1 MGFRSVPY
9 GRSLARLLLAG
20 TLLVL
25 VVSAI
30 PRAHAD
36 DGVTVEVEVL
46 GTSASP
52 TPSATPT
59 PTATASGSPTST
71 GSPTTTSSP
80 SSSSSSGGTSTPSAS
95 GSTTPGGETSIG
107 GVLFISGLTMSYTPS
122 INPFDGR
129 VDMRFT
135 VRNAYRKAVDGKA
148 IFWVTNWFGGT
159 IGHEVEVPVND
170 IKPGETRVVTASVRG
185 VGQWGVLTGHAT
197 FVPPKFLDSV
207 TLTAVTRTD
216 TVVYIPWLPV
226 VCLAGGSAFWFAV
239 RRRGA
244 WYEIFAAIGGR
255 R

>member
-1 MGFRSVPY
+1 MGFRSMSY
-9 GRSLARLLLAG
+9 GRSLVSVLLAG
-20 TLLVL
+20 MLVIL
-25 VVSAI
+25 AVSAI

-59 PTATASGSPTST
+59 ATATASGTPTST

-80 SSSSSSGGTSTPSAS
+80 SSSSSSGGTGSPTAS

-107 GVLFISGLTMSYTPS
+107 GVLFISGLTMAYTPS

-135 VRNAYRKAVDGKA
+135 VRNAYKKAVDGKA
-148 IFWVTNWFGGT
+148 IFWVTAWFGNRV
-159 IGHEVEVPVND
+159 GHQVEVSVPD
-170 IKPGETRVVTASVRG
+170 IAPGETRLVTATIRG
-185 VGQWGVLTGHAT
+185 VGQWGILAGHVT
-197 FVPPKFLDSV
+197 FVPPPSLDSV
-207 TLTAVTRTD
+207 TLTAVTRTG
-216 TVVYIPWLPV
+216 TIVYIPWFPA
-226 VCLAGGSAFWFAV
+226 VCLAGGSAFWFAL

-244 WYEIFAAIGGR
+244 WYEVFAAIGGR